1 MKNLFAI
8 FFFFFSLNIYSQY
21 SDVKL
26 YFNDSTS
33 IEGVGYIRKD
43 KVYFK
48 LDEKEKFSE
57 WGMESIYRV
66 DFFGFENEV
75 KIFEYIYSDTDRKFR
90 LLELVIDGE
99 VCLYKM
105 QRDIIVYDKK
115 EINGMPTGG
124 SHIDKTEAEYYV
136 KHKKDTTA
144 TNILFGFKKKIA
156 RFFSDCEDI
165 IEMVE
170 DKTFT
175 KDDIELIVIYYNKNC
190 SS

>member
-1 MKNLFAI
+1 MKNLFTI
-8 FFFFFSLNIYSQY
+8 VVFFFSFNIYSQY

-33 IEGVGYIRKD
+33 IEGLGYIRKD

-57 WGMESIYRV
+57 WGIESIYRV

-75 KIFEYIYSDTDRKFR
+75 RIFEYIYSDTDNKFR
-90 LLELVIDGE
+90 LMELVIDGE

-105 QRDIIVYDKK
+105 QRDVIVSDNIISDK
-115 EINGMPTGG
+115 PTGYRY
-124 SHIDKTEAEYYV
+124 IDKTTPEYYV
-136 KHKKDTTA
+136 KHKKDKTA

-156 RFFSDCEDI
+156 RFFSDCENI
-165 IEMVE
+165 IEIVE

-175 KDDIELIVIYYNKNC
+175 KDDIELIVIYYNKSC
-190 SS
+190 SN

>member
-1 MKNLFAI
+1 M
-8 FFFFFSLNIYSQY
+8 YSQY
-21 SDVKL
+21 NDVKM

-75 KIFEYIYSDTDRKFR
+75 KTFNYIYSDNYRKFC
-90 LLELVIDGE
+90 LMELVIDGE
-99 VCLYKM
+99 VTLYKL
-105 QRDIIVYDKK
+105 QRDIIVYNNAQI
-115 EINGMPTGG
+115 EGRHIG
-124 SHIDKTEAEYYV
+124 SGSYIDKTEPEYYV
-136 KHKKDTTA
+136 KHKKDKTA
-144 TNILFGFKKKIA
+144 TDILFGFKKRVA
-156 RFFSDCEDI
+156 RFFSDCPDI
-165 IEMVE
+165 IEMVN

-175 KDDIELIVIYYNKNC
+175 KDDVDLIVKYYNENC
-190 SS
+190 ATKS